1 MGVELNIVRELATV
15 CVTASELAAIENLIK
30 SELKKPAFVEQLNK
44 MAGAIGE
51 CYEVTLTNIQP
62 WLEMTNETEFC
73 ENFDTAHANY
83 KATYLGMSNQP
94 RVASERAYIAYM
106 TLREYKETQTAYP
119 LIKRTFVRLDEFID
133 KWITNDAW
141 LAMSIENLLKM
152 LHRFL
157 NEVAELKQKDPDDAF
172 IIFQAMTAALRPYC
186 ALLEN
191 DGEVLAACLAGQST
205 PPFLAHSADNP
216 ATYQAV
222 E

>member
-1 MGVELNIVRELATV
+1 MGLELNIIRELSTV

-30 SELKKPAFVEQLNK
+30 GELKKPAFVEQFGK

-51 CYEVTLTNIQP
+51 CYGVTAANIQP

-73 ENFDTAHANY
+73 EKFDSAHSDY
-83 KATYLGMSNQP
+83 KATYLSVTNRP
-94 RVASERAYIAYM
+94 RVASEQAYIEYM
-106 TLREYKETQTAYP
+106 VLREYKETQTAYP
-119 LIKRTFVRLDEFID
+119 LLKRTFARLDEFID

-157 NEVAELKQKDPDDAF
+157 NEVAELKQKDPTDAF
-172 IIFQAMTAALRPYC
+172 TIFQAAMVALRPYY

-191 DGEVLAACLAGQST
+191 DWKVLEE
-205 PPFLAHSADNP
+205 P
-216 ATYQAV
+216 V
-222 E
+222 